1 MRELY
6 VNTQRE
12 PGNGTPLEFDY
23 YILIDQT
30 EVNGGL
36 FCESYGIK
44 IAGAEES
51 VSIPNLTTSI
61 ARIDGLMDLL
71 IRNFVTP
78 TTAMDVVNDWL

>member
-6 VNTQRE
+6 VNTQKE
-12 PGNGTPLEFDY
+12 TGSEAQLKFDY
-23 YILIDQT
+23 YILIDQM

-44 IAGAEES
+44 IVGAEES
-51 VSIPNLTTSI
+51 ISIPNLTTSI
-61 ARIDGLMDLL
+61 ARIDGLMELL